1 MKIRF
6 LIPAF
11 LVFIALNSFSQNVFQ
26 KVTGIGSPGNAYSFC
41 VSADS
46 TFVSACSGSLVK
58 TDTNGNVIWAKRNLM
73 PAMYKKSKVISQING
88 GYIVL
93 YEMIAN
99 GYGSSDIMIFNTD
112 SDGLIEWIRY
122 YGTDYTDIPN
132 DIIEVPNGDFLVTGQ
147 TNSISHDDMDILL
160 MRINKTGDQFWQ
172 RTYGTTSEED
182 RAEKLI
188 NSSYGGFVL
197 AGKLAAGISIL
208 RTDEDGRI
216 KWCNMYESGTL
227 YDIIENPVNGDLFV
241 CGEIMPNLRG
251 GNNIFV
257 MQSDSSGNTK
267 WAKII
272 GNNNNEIAYSISCN
286 QDFSQVYIAGEYQAD
301 TSSAS
306 DAFAACLNAGD
317 GSILWAKLYSSLQKD
332 VFYDNAVYNSNSL
345 INVGVSDCCDTAY
358 RNIYMVK
365 TALDG
370 ISGCNEYD
378 LIPMIDSNLIISPQ
392 PITLVSDSGELWV
405 TSTCYPPSLISYQQ
419 LTICTTESVEESS
432 GQELIIYPNPAHNNV
447 TVKSHFSENEVIE
460 LYNEL
465 GSKIECS
472 FNTSG
477 KEKTL
482 NTAGLPRG
490 VYLIKISDHQQT
502 LTRKFI
508 FN

>member
-1 MKIRF
+1 MKIHF
-6 LIPAF
+6 LIF
-11 LVFIALNSFSQNVFQ
+11 LCLFLIALNSFSQNVFQ
-26 KVTGIGSPGNAYSFC
+26 KVTGIGFPGNANSFC

-58 TDTNGNVIWAKRNLM
+58 TDTSGNVIWAKRNLM
-73 PAMYKKSKVISQING
+73 PAMYKKSKVISQTNG

-122 YGTDYTDIPN
+122 YGTDYADIPN

-147 TNSISHDDMDILL
+147 TNSISHDDKDILL

-172 RTYGTTSEED
+172 NTYGTTSEED
-182 RAEKLI
+182 RAEKVI
-188 NSSYGGFVL
+188 NSSFGGFVL
-197 AGKLAAGISIL
+197 AGKIAAGISLL
-208 RTDEDGRI
+208 RTDENGRL

-241 CGEIMPNLRG
+241 CGVIMPNLRG
-251 GNNIFV
+251 ENNIFV
-257 MQSDSSGNTK
+257 MQADSSGNTK

-286 QDFSQVYIAGEYQAD
+286 QDFSHVYIAGEYQVD

-306 DAFAACLNAGD
+306 DAFAACLDAGD
-317 GSILWAKLYSSLQKD
+317 GSIVWAKLYSSVQKD
-332 VFYDNAVYNSNSL
+332 VFYDNAVYNTNSIL
-345 INVGVSDCCDTAY
+345 NVGVSDCCDTTY

-365 TALDG
+365 TTLDG

-392 PITLVSDSGELWV
+392 PYTLVSDSGELWV
-405 TSTCYPPSLISYQQ
+405 TTTCYPPNLISYQQ
-419 LTICTTESVEESS
+419 LTLCTTESVEESS
-432 GQELIIYPNPAHNNV
+432 SQELIIYPNPAQANI
-447 TVKSHFSENEVIE
+447 TVKSLFSENEVVE
-460 LYNEL
+460 LFNEL
-465 GSKIECS
+465 GSKIDCP
-472 FNTSG
+472 FITCG

-490 VYLIKISDHQQT
+490 VYLIKISDQEKSF
-502 LTRKFI
+502 TRKFI
-508 FN
+508 LN